1 MKNVCPAQITGTSIV
16 YIHVKKDKHFAIL
29 RGIKDDRVF
38 LADPSR
44 GNLRMSISAFS
55 KEWTGIT
62 LVLGKKGFNT
72 ATEHPLAIRDEELM
86 RNELNVVRY
95 SRGLFAGL

>member
-1 MKNVCPAQITGTSIV
+1 
-16 YIHVKKDKHFAIL
+16 
-29 RGIKDDRVF
+29 
-38 LADPSR
+38 
-44 GNLRMSISAFS
+44 MSISAFS